1 MTNTNTTLKAVEQWN
16 EKIEEQQKVL
26 NEIIVAFYKEIDL
39 KVKMV
44 NRGLLGQLSAYNE
57 LKGMLAGIK
66 LTGKVIAP
74 DNVLPITTYNFL
86 EYLFLGDNEQRAYAK
101 DYLESFLKSVK

>member
-1 MTNTNTTLKAVEQWN
+1 MNMNELEAVKEWN
-16 EKIEEQQKVL
+16 NKIEEQQEVL
-26 NEIIVAFYKEIDL
+26 NKVIVTFYKEIDL

-44 NRGLLGQLSAYNE
+44 NRGLLGQLSAFNE
-57 LKGMLAGIK
+57 LKGMLSGIE
-66 LTGKVIAP
+66 LTAKVIAP

-101 DYLESFLKSVK
+101 EYLNGFLKSVK